1 MRQCYNRYMNI
12 EPVRKNSLTDSVR
25 HQIVDYIKNNEKN
38 GIRKLP
44 SENDLSKALG
54 ISRVTLRRAL
64 GQLESEGMIMR
75 KHGQGTFVNEEALK
89 VKVNLS
95 EMIDFSDI
103 IRRAGQKPSHE
114 INLLCEKSAD
124 ADMAKLLDVEQ
135 GEPLV
140 EVEYALY
147 AGKVQAIIARGYF
160 PKRILG
166 DIPSDEV
173 WNAHSCFEILA
184 QYGRTLVECDRVK
197 LQAVSRQEMEEYLG
211 HETKIMNQTVLQLS
225 SVGFDQNVVPVIYG
239 EAFFDT
245 NIIQFDLYRIK
256 K

>member
-1 MRQCYNRYMNI
+1 MNI
-12 EPVRKNSLTDSVR
+12 EPVKKNNLTDSVR
-25 HQIVDYIKNNEKN
+25 HQLINYIKDNDKN
-38 GIRKLP
+38 GIHKLP

-64 GQLESEGMIMR
+64 GQLESDGMIMR

-95 EMIDFSDI
+95 ELIDFSDI
-103 IRRAGQKPSHE
+103 IRRAGQKPSHK
-114 INLLCEKSAD
+114 ITLLCESTAN
-124 ADMAKLLDVEQ
+124 ADMARLLDVEP
-135 GEPLV
+135 GAPLM

-147 AGKVQAIIARGYF
+147 ADNIQSIIARGYF
-160 PKRILG
+160 PKMMLG
-166 DIPSDEV
+166 EIPKNEV
-173 WNAHSCFEILA
+173 WDAQSCFEILA
-184 QYGRTLVECDRVK
+184 QYGGKLIGYDRVK

-211 HETKIMNQTVLQLS
+211 HESEIRNQTVLKLS
-225 SVGFDQNVVPVIYG
+225 SVGFDQNVTPVIYG

>member
-1 MRQCYNRYMNI
+1 MNI
-12 EPVRKNSLTDSVR
+12 NPVKKNSLTDSVR
-25 HQIVDYIKNNEKN
+25 QQIINYIKNNEKN

-64 GQLESEGMIMR
+64 GQLESEGMILR

-103 IRRAGQKPSHE
+103 IRKAGQKPSHE
-114 INLLCEKSAD
+114 ITLLCEKKAD
-124 ADMAKLLDVEQ
+124 TDLAQLLDVEP
-135 GEPLV
+135 GEVLI

-147 AGKVQAIIARGYF
+147 AGTVQAIIARGYF
-160 PKRILG
+160 PKTILG
-166 DIPSDEV
+166 EIPSDEV
-173 WNAHSCFEILA
+173 WKAHSCFEILA
-184 QYGRTLVECDRVK
+184 QYGRTLVDCDRVK

-211 HETKIMNQTVLQLS
+211 HETKIRNQSVLQLS
-225 SVGFDQNVVPVIYG
+225 SVAFDQNLIPVIYG
-239 EAFFDT
+239 EAFFDS